1 MQQRLIRKS
10 PAWACAVLL
19 FTFAV
24 NSVLAQSTIFN
35 IPSTDVVAEKT
46 AYLEA
51 DFLTHFGSYERGG
64 FRSYGYRMVYGARK
78 NLEVGANF
86 FYTRNGSKTSPKE
99 IQPNF
104 KWQTYTNER
113 YGIGMS
119 TGAMLF
125 VPLDKSAGTRTFGMV
140 YSNVSKTVKQAH
152 GMRLTGGIYTLVG
165 AKREVG
171 TKTGAIVGI
180 EQPVFRRLSFLA
192 DWYSGKNRF
201 GYSAAGFGL
210 PVTKRQFLYAGYN
223 FGNTG
228 RANNYFSAFY
238 GVAF

>member
-1 MQQRLIRKS
+1 MRKRLIRKS
-10 PAWACAVLL
+10 AVWACAVLL
-19 FTFAV
+19 LACAANFAA
-24 NSVLAQSTIFN
+24 AQTTIFN

-78 NLEVGANF
+78 NVEVGANF
-86 FYTRNGSKTSPKE
+86 FYTRNGSRPSPKE
-99 IQPNF
+99 FQPNI
-104 KWQTYTNER
+104 KWKTYANER
-113 YGIGMS
+113 HGIGMS
-119 TGAMLF
+119 TGAMF
-125 VPLDKSAGTRTFGMV
+125 FIPLDKSAGTRTFGLV
-140 YSNVSKTVKQAH
+140 YSNVSKTVKRAN
-152 GMRLTGGIYTLVG
+152 GMRLTGGFYTLLG
-165 AKREVG
+165 ARRSAG
-171 TKTGAIVGI
+171 TRTGAIVGF
-180 EQPVFRRLSFLA
+180 EQPVARRVSFIA

-210 PVTKRQFLYAGYN
+210 AVTKRQFLYAGYN
-223 FGNTG
+223 FGNAG